1 MNKFKFSSGMHIM
14 IAVSALIVAI
24 GLAVGLVCQFVAG
37 GFFNYDAEYKS
48 FNSVVVDYAYIDFP
62 DEEKVLEICD
72 GEFESAGVKYFNS
85 VSGETDKGGEIT
97 FKFEKSV
104 ETEKLSAVAVKIAEK
119 LNSGDENLSS
129 AYIHEVETEL
139 GGSKPLIFGA
149 IALASAAA
157 FQFIYF
163 AIRYRLSMA
172 CAALLADVHN
182 LAVFTA
188 LLAIT
193 RVPVGS
199 FAVAFGAI
207 CVILTM
213 LGCGLI
219 FGKLRAN
226 LKDEKFASLD
236 GAEQVDASVRGSL
249 MNIIITSIFMLATA
263 VALIVLLSVSSMS
276 LVMALG
282 TVVTAVLAT
291 LAAVY
296 GTVFFTPSVYV
307 RFARIADNFKAT
319 DKNAKKA

>member
-14 IAVSALIVAI
+14 VAVSALIVAI
-24 GLAVGLVCQFVAG
+24 GLAVGLVCQFIAG
-37 GFFNYDAEYKS
+37 GFFNFGEEYKS

-62 DEEKVLEICD
+62 EEEKVYEICD
-72 GEFESAGVKYFNS
+72 GEFAGAGVRYFNS

-104 ETEKLSAVAVKIAEK
+104 EAEKLSAVAVKIAEK

-129 AYIHEVETEL
+129 AYFHEVETEL
-139 GGSKPLIFGA
+139 GGAKPLIFGA
-149 IALASAAA
+149 IALAAAAA

-172 CAALLADVHN
+172 CAALLANVHN
-182 LAVFTA
+182 LAVYTA

-199 FAVAFGAI
+199 SAVAFGAI
-207 CVILTM
+207 CVLMTM
-213 LGCGLI
+213 LGCGML
-219 FGKLRAN
+219 FGKMRAKA
-226 LKDEKFASLD
+226 KDEKFSAL
-236 GAEQVDASVRGSL
+236 GCGEQVDVCVRESF
-249 MNIIITSIFMLATA
+249 MNVVITSIFMLAAA
-263 VALIVLLSVSSMS
+263 VALIVLLPVSSMS
-276 LVMALG
+276 LMMALG
-282 TVVTAVLAT
+282 NVVTAVLST

-307 RFARIADNFKAT
+307 HFARIADSGKAD